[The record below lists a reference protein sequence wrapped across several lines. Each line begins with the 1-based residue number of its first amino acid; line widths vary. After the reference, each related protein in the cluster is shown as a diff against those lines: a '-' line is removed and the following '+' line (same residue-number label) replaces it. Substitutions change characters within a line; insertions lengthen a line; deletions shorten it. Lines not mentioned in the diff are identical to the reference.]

1 MNLTG
6 KAALVTGSSRGIG
19 RAIALALGRAGA
31 DVGVHYHTQA
41 EAAQEVVQTLAS
53 WGRRSQALPAD
64 LRQPDQVAEL
74 IANTLAALGRIDILV
89 NNAGVVRDKYVTF
102 MTTEEWDEVLDTNLK
117 GAFLCTK
124 LAAREM
130 IRQKY
135 GRIINISSVAGLTG
149 DLMRA
154 NYAASKA
161 GLIGLTKAVARELAP
176 RGITVNAVAPGLI
189 ETDLTAS
196 LSGRQREQL
205 LKLIPQNR
213 FGRPEEVADL
223 VLFLASDHAAYITGQ
238 VFCID
243 GGLGM

>member
-6 KAALVTGSSRGIG
+6 KVALVTGSSRGIG
-19 RAIALALGRAGA
+19 RAIALALGQAGA
-31 DVGVHYHTQA
+31 DVAVHYYTQA
-41 EAAQEVVQTLAS
+41 EAAQEVVQTLTS
-53 WGRRSQALPAD
+53 WGRRSQAVRAD
-64 LRQPDQVAEL
+64 VRDPDQVADL
-74 IANTLAALGRIDILV
+74 VANALAVGGRIDILV
-89 NNAGVVRDKYVTF
+89 NNAGLVRDKYLTF
-102 MTTEEWDEVLDTNLK
+102 MTEAEWDEVLDTNLK

-124 LAAREM
+124 RVAKEM
-130 IRQKY
+130 IRQKS

-149 DLMRA
+149 DLLRA

-196 LSGRQREQL
+196 LSTQQREQL

-213 FGRPEEVADL
+213 FGTPEEVADL
-223 VLFLASDHAAYITGQ
+223 VLFLASDRAAYITGQ

-243 GGLGM
+243 GGLAM

>member
-6 KAALVTGSSRGIG
+6 KVALVTGSSRGIG
-19 RAIALALGRAGA
+19 RAIALALGQAGA
-31 DVGVHYHTQA
+31 DVAAHYHLRA
-41 EAAQEVVQTLAS
+41 EAAQEVVHTLTT
-53 WGRRSQALPAD
+53 WGRRSQAIPAD
-64 LRQPDQVAEL
+64 VSDPDQVANL
-74 IANTLAALGRIDILV
+74 VKSTLAALGRIDILV
-89 NNAGVVRDKYVTF
+89 NNAGLMRDKYVTF
-102 MTTEEWDEVLDTNLK
+102 MTVAEWDEVLDTNLK

-124 LAAREM
+124 LVAKEM
-130 IRQKY
+130 IRQKS

-196 LSGRQREQL
+196 LSAHQREQL
-205 LKLIPQNR
+205 LKRIPQNR
-213 FGRPEEVADL
+213 FGTPEEVADL
-223 VLFLASDHAAYITGQ
+223 VLFLASDRAAYITGQ
-238 VFCID
+238 VFCVD

>member
-1 MNLTG
+1 MDLTG

-31 DVGVHYHTQA
+31 DVIVNYHTQA
-41 EAAQEVVQTLAS
+41 DAAAEVIQDLTAG
-53 WGRRSQALPAD
+53 GRRAVAVQAD
-64 LRQPDQVAEL
+64 VRDSDQVARL
-74 IANTLAALGRIDILV
+74 VAATKETLGRIDILV
-89 NNAGVVRDKYVTF
+89 NNAGLVRDKYVTF
-102 MTTEEWDEVLDTNLK
+102 MTEAEWDEVLDTNLK

-124 LAAREM
+124 FAVKEM
-130 IRQKY
+130 IRQKS
-135 GRIINISSVAGLTG
+135 GRIISISSVAGLTG

-154 NYAASKA
+154 NYSAAKA

-196 LSGRQREQL
+196 LSDRQREQL
-205 LKLIPQNR
+205 LKMIPQSR
-213 FGRPEEVADL
+213 FGTPEEVADL
-223 VLFLASDHAAYITGQ
+223 VLFLASDRAAYITGQ
-238 VFCID
+238 VFCVD